1 MYLCVLAFCILYL
14 FLVIYLCL
22 CQVPGYHIHFSSKKA
37 ELWVRMYLPVW
48 SWAVLGFVWKKATR
62 DLKKKTPNL
71 PGSLMCAMGDL
82 DFWMFLDLFS
92 LSFFFSGETL
102 FHNRIYSCRLRHY
115 LNQDLQF
122 PIGTNNQKKQYS
134 NKTPLSSD
142 STFHSCFQPFQPEFS
157 KVLLDK
163 RGWGGDSDLCVLTSV
178 TGFSPWN
185 RLEQFGVEPRRTPC
199 QHYTCECLRDVDDN
213 IYHRY
218 WCLRFKLD
226 VFFVVCDS

>member
-37 ELWVRMYLPVW
+37 G
-48 SWAVLGFVWKKATR
+48 ALGAHVFACLKLSGFGFC
-62 DLKKKTPNL
+62 LKKGNSRFEKKHQI
-71 PGSLMCAMGDL
+71 SLGLLCVPWEIWISGC
-82 DFWMFLDLFS
+82 FWIFFRWV
-92 LSFFFSGETL
+92 FFSGETL
-102 FHNRIYSCRLRHY
+102 FHNRIFSCRLRHY